1 MADLSEVQVSRAVA
15 LLGAGWT
22 YARVGQDL
30 GVSKST
36 VHLVVQRFRETGQYK
51 RRRGQGRKRATTA
64 RDDRYMILTAT
75 RNRFQGITGVRAE
88 LQRAR
93 GVQVSTS
100 TVSRRLRQ
108 HAIRSHRAKR
118 TPLLTFQHKLKRR
131 TYCQNY
137 RRWSV
142 RQWSKGGIT
151 LGGRT
156 ALYIIEGGALTAERY
171 VAEILEGVVLPFK
184 PFIGDDLI
192 LMHDNARPHT
202 AARVSRFIEEAGLEV
217 LDHPPRSPDMNP
229 IEHVWDYLKRQ
240 IRARMNQINTLA
252 ELKIAVVEEWDRM
265 SQVNVDKLV
274 RSMPRRLA
282 ALNNAAGGNTRRTKV
297 LDIAESV
304 GISTERVWYIL
315 HEHLGMQKLCAR
327 WVPRLLTPDQKRQ
340 RKDISSTC
348 LTLFNKNP
356 VDFCRRFVTC
366 DETWIH
372 HYTPE
377 TKEQSKQWTSKDEP
391 APKKAKAVLS
401 AGKVMATVFWD
412 ARGVIFVDY
421 LEKGQTINSAYYVTL
436 LDTLNEKL
444 KEKRPHLA
452 KKKVLF
458 HQDNA
463 PVHTSTT
470 SMAKLHELRWELLP
484 HPPYSPDLA
493 PCDYHLFPNL
503 KKWLGGK
510 KFASNTDLIEAVN
523 GYFEGLDQSS
533 YAAGIN
539 RLEHR
544 WTKCIE
550 LKGDYVE
557 K

>member
-15 LLGAGWT
+15 LIGAGWT
-22 YARVGQDL
+22 YARGGQDL

-142 RQWSKGGIT
+142 RQWSKVLFTDECRFALKSDDKRVKVLRKPNERYSQCTMVGTVQYGGGSIMVWGGIT

-217 LDHPPRSPDMNP
+217 LDHPPRLPDMNP

-252 ELKIAVVEEWDRM
+252 ELKRAVVEEWDRM
-265 SQVNVDKLV
+265 SQVYVDKLV

-282 ALNNAAGGNTRRTKV
+282 ALNNAAGDSDINIEVSSANSVKDALVVQNFKSLIYIMKSRGPRTDPCGTP
-297 LDIAESV
+297 L
-304 GISTERVWYIL
+304 STMV
-315 HEHLGMQKLCAR
+315 
-327 WVPRLLTPDQKRQ
+327 
-340 RKDISSTC
+340 
-348 LTLFNKNP
+348 
-356 VDFCRRFVTC
+356 
-366 DETWIH
+366 
-372 HYTPE
+372 
-377 TKEQSKQWTSKDEP
+377 
-391 APKKAKAVLS
+391 
-401 AGKVMATVFWD
+401 
-412 ARGVIFVDY
+412 
-421 LEKGQTINSAYYVTL
+421 
-436 LDTLNEKL
+436 
-444 KEKRPHLA
+444 
-452 KKKVLF
+452 
-458 HQDNA
+458 
-463 PVHTSTT
+463 
-470 SMAKLHELRWELLP
+470 
-484 HPPYSPDLA
+484 
-493 PCDYHLFPNL
+493 
-503 KKWLGGK
+503 
-510 KFASNTDLIEAVN
+510 ASEI
-523 GYFEGLDQSS
+523 
-533 YAAGIN
+533 
-539 RLEHR
+539 
-544 WTKCIE
+544 
-550 LKGDYVE
+550 
-557 K
+557 

>member
-1 MADLSEVQVSRAVA
+1 MHEGKSATEIKTRLDST
-15 LLGAGWT
+15 LGDSAP
-22 YARVGQDL
+22 
-30 GVSKST
+30 SKSM
-36 VHLVVQRFRETGQYK
+36 VCKWVAKFK
-51 RRRGQGRKRATTA
+51 RGH
-64 RDDRYMILTAT
+64 
-75 RNRFQGITGVRAE
+75 
-88 LQRAR
+88 
-93 GVQVSTS
+93 TS
-100 TVSRRLRQ
+100 CT
-108 HAIRSHRAKR
+108 
-118 TPLLTFQHKLKRR
+118 
-131 TYCQNY
+131 N
-137 RRWSV
+137 
-142 RQWSKGGIT
+142 
-151 LGGRT
+151 
-156 ALYIIEGGALTAERY
+156 
-171 VAEILEGVVLPFK
+171 
-184 PFIGDDLI
+184 D
-192 LMHDNARPHT
+192 
-202 AARVSRFIEEAGLEV
+202 
-217 LDHPPRSPDMNP
+217 PRSGRPV
-229 IEHVWDYLKRQ
+229 EVV
-240 IRARMNQINTLA
+240 T
-252 ELKIAVVEEWDRM
+252 EAVVEKVHD
-265 SQVNVDKLV
+265 LV
-274 RSMPRRLA
+274 LE
-282 ALNNAAGGNTRRTKV
+282 NRRTKV

-444 KEKRPHLA
+444 KEKRPHLG

-544 WTKCIE
+544 STKCIE